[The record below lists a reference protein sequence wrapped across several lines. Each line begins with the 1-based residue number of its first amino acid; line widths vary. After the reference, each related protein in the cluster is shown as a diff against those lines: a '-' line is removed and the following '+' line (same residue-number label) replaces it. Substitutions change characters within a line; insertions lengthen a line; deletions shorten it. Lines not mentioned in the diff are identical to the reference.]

1 MRTTSW
7 STAGV
12 LWVLVVFSVT
22 AQGPGEGLRSCP
34 AECTCSGLSVSC
46 SHRGLTRM
54 PRLLTRHTQRLCADM
69 CYRLEP
75 R

>member
-7 STAGV
+7 STVGV
-12 LWVLVVFSVT
+12 LWVLVVSSVA

-54 PRLLTRHTQRLCADM
+54 PRLLTRHTQRLYEMNRAT
-69 CYRLEP
+69 
-75 R
+75 